1 MPGYTYTLGGER
13 GKLSRQR
20 TRMPL
25 ARDFSQEESQAN
37 LYILSTEEWTLPS
50 IVNWG
55 CCVSFFSSCVSYGI
69 SLSLTIIHNA
79 LMDLTM

>member
-13 GKLSRQR
+13 GKPSRQR

-79 LMDLTM
+79 LMDLTI